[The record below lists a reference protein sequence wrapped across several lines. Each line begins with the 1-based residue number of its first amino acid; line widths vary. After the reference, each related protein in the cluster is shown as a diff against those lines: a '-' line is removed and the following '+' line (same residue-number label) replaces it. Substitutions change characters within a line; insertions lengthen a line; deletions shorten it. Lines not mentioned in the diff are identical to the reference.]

1 MTSIET
7 TMYTLGQLARAIYP
21 QGDIPPAMLDTLLAR
36 PASGLAM
43 LIKRPRKTDDDE
55 ISRLINT
62 LPAGLSDPAG
72 GVRIEDQGPFWT
84 GWYHYLAALDRAKRW
99 GPTHLERAGKLLYGD
114 RWQTDIARDLAVNDR
129 RVRAWM
135 QGERNIPAG
144 VWVDI
149 AALLRQRQSEGLALL
164 AELDQG

>member
-1 MTSIET
+1 MTDIKA
-7 TMYTLGQLARAIYP
+7 TMYTLGQLARALYP
-21 QGDIPPAMLDTLLAR
+21 AGDIQPAVLDTLLTR
-36 PASGLAM
+36 PATGLAM
-43 LIKRPRKTDDDE
+43 LIKLKTDDDE
-55 ISRLINT
+55 IARLINA
-62 LPAGLSDPAG
+62 LPADLADPDG

-84 GWYHYLAALDRAKRW
+84 GWYHYLASLGRARTW
-99 GPTHLERAGKLLYGD
+99 GPAHLERAGKLLYGD